1 MSPVSTLFQGLMKK
15 KNTHWARPYLFCLL
29 SSFRDKEI
37 TGKSKLRY
45 DFPIISKFKVCFD
58 GSRGLSLT
66 ETDGKKDEGK
76 LRENEQSSEGS
87 VSSFSPSNSTDHCD
101 GVCGGLILPYPFG
114 FSHGCPIRF
123 TCFAEKQ
130 ARIGAFSVQNVT
142 EDSIFLHIPHD
153 CHRSIEAMKPLFGEN
168 HAPTSENSFLMEQCT
183 NATDGCS
190 IKQRFLETQLKLQSC
205 EAQGNVSCFS
215 ADANSSSAK
224 FFSMKD
230 LRKSSCK
237 LLFSSIALESVGA
250 SLGIALEFERV
261 DTPDG
266 NAGHRCS
273 CPEGYHGDGFIESPW
288 KKGTVGG
295 AFLLAGLAL
304 LFASVDFTRPHT
316 QINLA
321 ALAVDKIGLG
331 CLDDIIDPIL
341 DVSLDA
347 WTLSSIHT
355 VAELAFRCLSFHSD
369 TRPTMTEVADEL
381 EQIRLSGW
389 IPNMGLDSP
398 TGSERSATVKKV
410 SAGSRRLVVPPKQ
423 PDILGFV
430 EEKDD
435 SSPVSV
441 QDPWLSAQS
450 SPSTNT
456 LLGNIPRKVIT
467 VKMMTPLNLI
477 LIVIVIVIVI
487 GGSVSSSPERCDGA
501 CGGMILP
508 YPFGFSHGCPIRFD
522 CFAAKQARIGTFSVQ
537 NVTGDSIFALVP
549 HDCSRSVEAM
559 KPLFGERY
567 APTSENSFLME
578 QCTNQTDGCSIKQR
592 FLETQLKLQS
602 CEVQGN
608 VSCFSADT
616 NSSSTK
622 FFSMKD
628 LRNSSC
634 KMLFSSIAFE
644 SVGASLGIALEFE
657 RVRLGWW
664 LKGGCGTGNSTCAAY
679 ANCKEVDTP
688 DGNAGHRC
696 SCPEGYLGDGFIES
710 PCKKG

>member
-1 MSPVSTLFQGLMKK
+1 
-15 KNTHWARPYLFCLL
+15 
-29 SSFRDKEI
+29 
-37 TGKSKLRY
+37 
-45 DFPIISKFKVCFD
+45 
-58 GSRGLSLT
+58 
-66 ETDGKKDEGK
+66 
-76 LRENEQSSEGS
+76 
-87 VSSFSPSNSTDHCD
+87 
-101 GVCGGLILPYPFG
+101 
-114 FSHGCPIRF
+114 
-123 TCFAEKQ
+123 
-130 ARIGAFSVQNVT
+130 
-142 EDSIFLHIPHD
+142 
-153 CHRSIEAMKPLFGEN
+153 
-168 HAPTSENSFLMEQCT
+168 
-183 NATDGCS
+183 
-190 IKQRFLETQLKLQSC
+190 
-205 EAQGNVSCFS
+205 
-215 ADANSSSAK
+215 
-224 FFSMKD
+224 
-230 LRKSSCK
+230 
-237 LLFSSIALESVGA
+237 
-250 SLGIALEFERV
+250 
-261 DTPDG
+261 
-266 NAGHRCS
+266 
-273 CPEGYHGDGFIESPW
+273 
-288 KKGTVGG
+288 
-295 AFLLAGLAL
+295 
-304 LFASVDFTRPHT
+304 
-316 QINLA
+316 
-321 ALAVDKIGLG
+321 
-331 CLDDIIDPIL
+331 
-341 DVSLDA
+341 
-347 WTLSSIHT
+347 
-355 VAELAFRCLSFHSD
+355 
-369 TRPTMTEVADEL
+369 
-381 EQIRLSGW
+381 
-389 IPNMGLDSP
+389 
-398 TGSERSATVKKV
+398 
-410 SAGSRRLVVPPKQ
+410 
-423 PDILGFV
+423 
-430 EEKDD
+430 
-435 SSPVSV
+435 
-441 QDPWLSAQS
+441 
-450 SPSTNT
+450 
-456 LLGNIPRKVIT
+456 
-467 VKMMTPLNLI
+467 MMTPLNLI

-710 PCKKG
+710 PCKKALPNCRGSRLVWRHCRSNLAIVVGGTVGGAFLLAGLALLFACKQKRSASLRSHLSAKRRLLSEATGNSNVAFFPYKEVEKATNGFSEKQRLGTGAYGTVYKGKLQNDEWVAIKRLRHRDSESVDQVMNEIKLLSSVSHPNLVRLLGCCIDQGDPVLVYEFMPNGTLSEHLQREIGNGLPWTVRLTVATQTAKAIAYLHSAMNPPIYHRDIKSTNILLDYDYNSKVADFGLSRLGITETSHISTAPQGTPGYLDPQYHQCFHLSDKSDVYSFGVVLAEIITGLKAVDFTRPHTQINLAALAVDKIGSGCLDEIIDPILDVRLDAWTLSSMHTVAELAFRCLSFHSDMRPTMSEVADELEQIRFSGWIPTMSLDSPTGSEKSASVKKASAGSRRLVVPPKQPDILAFVEEKDDSSPVSVQDPWLSAQSSPSTNTLLGNIPR